1 MPPRSLEQLRQL
13 GYLTDDGLS
22 GEVFGD
28 FEVFKV
34 GGTRVDAFQ
43 HAGMSIDIPATID
56 YPFTDYRP
64 PSKPGGAK
72 PDTVYG
78 HRVGDTLRAAA
89 TVEWKDP
96 SRLRT
101 AKQKNS
107 AAEQALFCA
116 LAMGAKVAVASDG
129 VRFRYIDPAASLAAQ
144 ELVEFDESRDF
155 NQAVLAD
162 HFFDQV
168 GVVRDPK
175 PLAESVWQKIWM
187 ATKAEPKDCLLTFV
201 EIFMLKFLS
210 DNLPVRDL
218 PADYRFD
225 VLLPDPTEFRNAK
238 GTTQIEY
245 YVNRIRP
252 KVKELFTERLVINEP
267 KVKEIFGLQTV
278 SSWTSIING
287 FAFLANSSTT
297 TVASYNRV
305 FCEIAAAF
313 QEFGSLTNIDPE
325 FKLRLYESFLRR
337 SARQQRL
344 GQFFTPR
351 NVVAPMIRMARLNE
365 LPDDAVVLDPAAG
378 VGGFLLESLL
388 LDNALQGNVTFVDGM
403 PQQRVKLIGVDV
415 DVNTNILAKA
425 NMLLHLAESVRD
437 PHTTTDALNQA
448 LANTFILLNEN
459 ETLGALLHPPRNSV
473 DAILTN
479 PPYVTRGSKIYRRE
493 IDQVTDT
500 RNGVLLSD
508 YFDSGGLGV
517 ESLFLR
523 YISGALKPGARAF
536 VIVPLGLLNRTG
548 NRMKSELLSECNVI
562 ASIALPR
569 NAFFNTAV
577 PTYILVLERRRT
589 AVQSRPP
596 VFCAIAR
603 SIGETLDHERVP
615 TPDDNDLADIAEL
628 FVNYVPGDHKD
639 VSAATPLLGSPI
651 VKLVPSDEFRS
662 DERWDVYR
670 HWTDDEHTALG
681 QRAETIDREEFIDF
695 ATQTLRDLVDELEE
709 ARSELA
715 ALVDG
720 RTAEF
725 SLSDER
731 RFFVDSGLRITNA
744 DLRDNPGEVPVYSVF
759 TKPESV
765 KGMISAEWLA
775 AVRESAAKESVRRKA
790 TIAKYPF
797 ATVMATGASAVG
809 MVFYR
814 EPGCIVTD
822 DVVIVKPWSKD
833 AEREWEASEHD
844 PVEVTPPHDIDIG
857 YLCVALA
864 QTIAEG
870 GYVYEAKLYQTRVKQ
885 LTITVPVDDDGNPDI
900 DRQRLIAASAKRLD
914 SIRAR
919 LQETGAWSRAV
930 RLA

>member
-13 GYLTDDGLS
+13 GYLRSEGLA
-22 GEVFGD
+22 GEPFGD

-34 GGTRVDAFQ
+34 GGTRVDAFR

-56 YPFTDYRP
+56 YPFTDYRH
-64 PSKPGGAK
+64 PSTPGAVK

-89 TVEWKDP
+89 VAEWKDP

-101 AKQKNS
+101 AKQRNS

-116 LAMGAKVAVASDG
+116 LAMDAKVAVTTDG
-129 VRFRYIDPAASLAAQ
+129 TRYRYIDPAASLEAQ
-144 ELVEFDESRDF
+144 QIVEFDESRDF

-162 HFFDQV
+162 HFFDQA

-175 PLAESVWQKIWM
+175 PLAESVWQIIWM

-201 EIFMLKFLS
+201 EVFMLKFLS
-210 DNLPVRDL
+210 DNLPQRDL
-218 PADYRFD
+218 AADYRFD
-225 VLLPDPTEFRNAK
+225 VLLADSTEFRNTK

-252 KVKELFTERLVINEP
+252 KIKELFTERLVINEP
-267 KVKEIFGLQTV
+267 KVKDIFGLQTL

-305 FCEIAAAF
+305 FCEIIAAF

-351 NVVAPMIRMARLNE
+351 NIVAPMISMARLNE

-378 VGGFLLESLL
+378 VGGFLLEPLL
-388 LDNALQGNVTFVDGM
+388 LNEALQGNVTFVDGM
-403 PQQRVKLIGVDV
+403 PKQRVKLIGVDV

-437 PHTTTDALNQA
+437 PHTTTEALNQA

-473 DAILTN
+473 DAVLTN
-479 PPYVTRGSKIYRRE
+479 PPYVTQGSAIYRRE
-493 IDQVTDT
+493 IEQVTDT
-500 RNGVLLSD
+500 HNGILLSD

-517 ESLFLR
+517 EALFLR
-523 YISGALKPGARAF
+523 YISGSLKPGARAF
-536 VIVPLGLLNRTG
+536 VIVPLGLLNRTA
-548 NRMKSELLSECNVI
+548 NRMKSELLNECNVI

-589 AVQSRPP
+589 AAQSRPP
-596 VFCAIAR
+596 VFCGIAR

-615 TPDDNDLADIAEL
+615 TPDDNDLAVIAEL
-628 FVNYVPGDHKD
+628 FVAYTPDDHKD
-639 VSAATPLLGSPI
+639 VIAATPFMDSQL
-651 VKLVPSDEFRS
+651 VKLVPSEEFRS

-670 HWTDDEHTALG
+670 HWTDDEHIALG
-681 QRAETIDREEFIDF
+681 QRTETIDREEFIDL
-695 ATQTLRDLVDELEE
+695 ASQTLRDLVDELDE
-709 ARSELA
+709 ARRELA

-720 RTAEF
+720 PTAVF
-725 SLSDER
+725 RLDDED
-731 RFFVDSGLRITNA
+731 RFQVRSGTRIRNV
-744 DLRDNPGEVPVYSVF
+744 DLRDNPGEIPVYSVF
-759 TKPESV
+759 TKPETV
-765 KGMISAEWLA
+765 KGMISATWLSDRG
-775 AVRESAAKESVRRKA
+775 VTPE
-790 TIAKYPF
+790 KYPS

-814 EPGCIVTD
+814 EPGCVVTD
-822 DVVIVKPWSKD
+822 DVVMVQPWSAK
-833 AEREWEASEHD
+833 AQEKWEARKRKASKEQI
-844 PVEVTPPHDIDIG
+844 PAHDIDIG
-857 YLCVALA
+857 YLTVALA
-864 QTIAEG
+864 QTIADG
-870 GYVYEAKLYQTRVKQ
+870 GYLYEAKLYTRRVKQ
-885 LTITVPVDDDGNPDI
+885 LTVTVPVDDAGNPDI
-900 DRQRLIAASAKRLD
+900 TRQRLIAASAKRLD